1 MTNGLLQLI
10 VVNEAHFINQSGR
23 HFRPEFLTAVRYLG
37 HLIRLMPRRVPRV
50 LMSATL
56 LKSDIDLIIKL
67 MEDMEP
73 QVLHGPLDRRT
84 IAFKVFVS
92 GRGRTTLKKSAKYHF
107 KKRPKAQQ
115 IWYTNSRTKAE
126 GSLWDLAEELLHENR
141 TRSED
146 LPWTP
151 SSYTTILR
159 ARELCFRI
167 LLTDQ
172 SHEGLRTTKKQ
183 RRKFVCQRS
192 SVLLPLSR
200 QRQESTASFWSLGS
214 WMV

>member
-141 TRSED
+141 TSSED
-146 LPWTP
+146 PGP
-151 SSYTTILR
+151 
-159 ARELCFRI
+159 
-167 LLTDQ
+167 D
-172 SHEGLRTTKKQ
+172 
-183 RRKFVCQRS
+183 
-192 SVLLPLSR
+192 SVA
-200 QRQESTASFWSLGS
+200 Q
-214 WMV
+214 